1 MEDVSLGPSCR
12 WYLHHSPLCQT
23 MYEHYRSGP
32 VPELLNNVNAV
43 LFRLVAFHHF
53 PQMFCVSFVCFCFCG
68 RLSCAIEAPFRF
80 SAAHSFVSSRRMK
93 APFVL
98 SFSMLLRSCILENHG
113 NSSFLGL
120 VSFCIYLFVVSL
132 INLHFPCCCFFFF
145 FFQHAFP
152 LSMKRQRCWSRCP
165 VWNHSAHF
173 HRRKGFE
180 SVS

>member
-1 MEDVSLGPSCR
+1 MF
-12 WYLHHSPLCQT
+12 
-23 MYEHYRSGP
+23 RS
-32 VPELLNNVNAV
+32 
-43 LFRLVAFHHF
+43 FAF
-53 PQMFCVSFVCFCFCG
+53 VFVVVYPAPFV
-68 RLSCAIEAPFRF
+68 IEAPFRF

-152 LSMKRQRCWSRCP
+152 LSMKRRGCWSRCP

-173 HRRKGFE
+173 HKRKNMLYASTVCE
-180 SVS
+180 CQAHSADALLHSERDCNSKCNILNKIVLHLRLNTK